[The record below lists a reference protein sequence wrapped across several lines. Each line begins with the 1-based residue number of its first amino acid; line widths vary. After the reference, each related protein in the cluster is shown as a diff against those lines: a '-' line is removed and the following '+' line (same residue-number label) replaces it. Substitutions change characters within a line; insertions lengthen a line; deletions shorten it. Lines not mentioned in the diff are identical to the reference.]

1 MTNLPSPRTSFAA
14 RRGELEEIER
24 VFADPDCRL
33 YGPWNV
39 VERLALRASSGA

>member
-24 VFADPDCRL
+24 VFGDPGCRL
-33 YGPWNV
+33 YTRRG
-39 VERLALRASSGA
+39 ASSEDLR